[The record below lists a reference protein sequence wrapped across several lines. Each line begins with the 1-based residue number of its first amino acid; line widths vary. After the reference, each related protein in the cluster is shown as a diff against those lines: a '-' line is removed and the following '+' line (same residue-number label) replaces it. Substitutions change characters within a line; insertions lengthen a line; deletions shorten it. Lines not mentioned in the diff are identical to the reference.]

1 MMIVTERRVSR
12 ILVVCIRNSKDVATF
27 PSLHIYQIFQSNG
40 LIELQSAV
48 TSHAKN
54 LANAPIGSSCRNA
67 LMTNLPDI
75 CRHKRTARAGV
86 GPDRQRRIDNSYKTA
101 TWILYLTSNRKA
113 LMWMPRN
120 CHYFT
125 RKTSSTNL
133 SSVRNERSH

>member
-1 MMIVTERRVSR
+1 MIVTERRVSR

-40 LIELQSAV
+40 LIEIQSAV

-86 GPDRQRRIDNSYKTA
+86 GPDRQRRIDSSNMDFVSNFKKKSLDVDA
-101 TWILYLTSNRKA
+101 TQLPLFHA
-113 LMWMPRN
+113 Q
-120 CHYFT
+120 
-125 RKTSSTNL
+125 NL
-133 SSVRNERSH
+133 FHTLKLGPQ